1 MTDDSGSVH
10 LLLPLP
16 GGRVAR
22 VPLSEIE
29 KYVDPKLSISHS
41 AEAIALPTPPVDND
55 VTGHHLAMDA
65 TTGTAV
71 WHTDYELG
79 PCSFTDAAGFP
90 HYAMQWHRHPTGSE
104 YAEVLG

>member
-1 MTDDSGSVH
+1 MSDDSGSPY

-22 VPLSEIE
+22 VPLTELE
-29 KYVDPKLSISHS
+29 KFVDPKLALSHS
-41 AEAIALPTPPVDND
+41 DEAAPPATAVEDD

-65 TTGTAV
+65 TTGAAI

-90 HYAMQWHRHPTGSE
+90 HYAIQWHRHPTGSE

>member
-1 MTDDSGSVH
+1 MSDDSGSPY

-22 VPLSEIE
+22 VPLAELE
-29 KYVDPKLSISHS
+29 KFVEPKLALSHS
-41 AEAIALPTPPVDND
+41 AEDAAPPATADDD
-55 VTGHHLAMDA
+55 VTGHHLTMDA
-65 TTGTAV
+65 TTGAAT

-90 HYAMQWHRHPTGSE
+90 HYAIQWHRHPTGSE